1 MAEDALELSDLAPEE
16 LLELGDAN
24 LAEFI
29 RHTARASSGGETV
42 EEDGLLLVA
51 GSHPNPGPYRNL
63 AIRTRNELS
72 ADEAMRRADE
82 FFRSRSRGYVFW
94 IRTHVDE
101 DLGALARQRG
111 LTPLELEGLAQL
123 FQGGCPPPVDP
134 QPGVVLRWADDDQS
148 RRDFLQVNAAAWGLG
163 DAPVELTSS
172 VLFEPSSLD
181 SANVAAAIA
190 YIDGAPAGTCM
201 AIVYP
206 DFVVGG
212 YWGATAHWARRRGL
226 HDLTTRAI
234 FNAGFELGAR
244 LAFCQSSPLAA
255 NNLERMGFAQIT
267 RYERYRVPYVP

>member
-1 MAEDALELSDLAPEE
+1 MQDQEMNLSQLGRED

-29 RHTARASSGGETV
+29 RHTARAGSGGETV
-42 EEDGLLLVA
+42 EENGLLLVA

-63 AIRTRNELS
+63 AMRTHNELS
-72 ADEAMRRADE
+72 AEEAIERATD
-82 FFRSRSRGYVFW
+82 FFRARSRGYVFW
-94 IRTHVDE
+94 VRRHADE
-101 DLGALARQRG
+101 DLDRAAESRG
-111 LTPLELEGLAQL
+111 WDSLEPEGLAQL
-123 FQGGCPPPVDP
+123 FQAGCPDPVEP
-134 QPGVVLRWADDDQS
+134 QPGIVLTWANDEQT
-148 RRDFLQVNAAAWGLG
+148 RRDFLQVNAEAWGLG
-163 DAPVELTSS
+163 DAPVELTRS

-181 SANVAAAIA
+181 APNIAAAIG
-190 YIDGAPAGTCM
+190 YIDGRPAGTCM
-201 AIVYP
+201 AIVFP

-255 NNLERMGFAQIT
+255 NNLERMGFQQLT
-267 RYERYRVPYVP
+267 RYQRYRVPYIP